1 MPTPVSSANT
11 TSADR
16 VLLSARAAMAG
27 DVIPDPTMEE
37 LVRRLIAEV
46 DSQARAAVDDSSSTT
61 GQAASATLAVG
72 AQELTFAWSEP
83 FKNTNF
89 TVSLEPLADP
99 GAPQRIWIKSKTTTR
114 VIFGIVGHTNE
125 VTYSFVA
132 K

>member
-16 VLLSARAAMAG
+16 VLLSARAFMAG
-27 DVIPDPTMEE
+27 DVIPDSTMEE

-46 DSQARAAVDDSSSTT
+46 DSQARAAVDDSSSAT

-83 FKNTNF
+83 FRDTTF
-89 TVSLEPLADP
+89 VVSLHPLADP
-99 GAPQRIWIKSKTTTR
+99 GAAQRIWIKSKTTTR